1 MKNIITILLIIITA
15 SLAQTQEVRSSLG
28 LRGGGTSGI
37 TFKYIDADDTGF
49 ELIAGWREGGF
60 RLTGL
65 LQKYKPIATN
75 KVPNLNLVTG
85 IGAHAGYIHYD
96 MYANYYH
103 ENYYYYGYY
112 TKTKPVIGI
121 DAMAAVEYHFESVP
135 IQFSIDYKPYMEF
148 FGKKGFRVDL
158 WDFGFSLR
166 YMFNS

>member
-1 MKNIITILLIIITA
+1 MKNTIILFLIIF
-15 SLAQTQEVRSSLG
+15 SGTQLQSQDVRTSLG

-75 KVPNLNLVTG
+75 KVPNLYLVTG
-85 IGAHAGYIHYD
+85 FGAHAGYIHYD
-96 MYANYYH
+96 AYNNYYH
-103 ENYYYYGYY
+103 EDYYYYRYY

-135 IQFSIDYKPYMEF
+135 IQFSIDYKPYIEF
-148 FGKKGFRVDL
+148 FGRKTFRMDL
-158 WDFGFSLR
+158 WDLGFSLR